1 MQVHAHT
8 SSAGI
13 AGRNLSAQNPFP
25 RTVIGLEQME
35 RETPELSA
43 MARQDLHKVAGIA
56 TEVSS
61 DIHNLSHELHPSK
74 LIPFAWS
81 WRWIVSCQEFSKQH
95 GLKVKFIHDPIQDR
109 IANEVTLCIFRIAQ
123 EALRNVVKH
132 SGASEAGVKLGYDGK
147 RIDLCVSDLGAGF
160 DLDLVKGK
168 AGIGLISIR
177 ERLRLVGGTLIVESR
192 PSEGTRIHASV
203 GLTRPGDPPTQ
214 KRIAHSVGSG

>member
-35 RETPELSA
+35 REAPELSA

-74 LIPFAWS
+74 LDSLGLVVALDRF
-81 WRWIVSCQEFSKQH
+81 CQEFSKQH

-132 SGASEAGVKLGYDGK
+132 SGASEAGVKLGMTAK
-147 RIDLCVSDLGAGF
+147 ESICVCLPLGQDSF
-160 DLDLVKGK
+160 LFL
-168 AGIGLISIR
+168 
-177 ERLRLVGGTLIVESR
+177 
-192 PSEGTRIHASV
+192 
-203 GLTRPGDPPTQ
+203 
-214 KRIAHSVGSG
+214 

>member
-1 MQVHAHT
+1 MQIRAHT

-35 RETPELSA
+35 REAPELSA

-74 LIPFAWS
+74 LDSLGLVVALDSF
-81 WRWIVSCQEFSKQH
+81 CQEFSKQH

-132 SGASEAGVKLGYDGK
+132 SGASEASVKLGYDGK
-147 RIDLCVSDLGAGF
+147 GIDLCVSDLGAGF

-168 AGIGLISIR
+168 AGIGLINIR